1 MKGAGIVILKKNGNV
16 SNKKL
21 NKHDNII
28 DALYSI
34 SDKRIKMSDKPVKL
48 YSFSVTNATLE
59 IYGYINGKAGQENSH
74 DLPPNATCY
83 CDGFDKSDTDLLYG
97 EAYAIK
103 YSDDKIQDFEIEE
116 YAKHYSKLFGGF
128 EDLGDEDEYSEDEL
142 ENVDPKLLTSQ
153 GYFKDDFVVSDK
165 DQDQIDDSPPD
176 TPITLKKADT
186 IMKKVIKAKESSKAS
201 AKTKGKKGAGKKAV
215 VEEEESQTDESM
227 SELGEET
234 YMFSDED

>member
-1 MKGAGIVILKKNGNV
+1 MKGTSIVILKKNGNV

-21 NKHDNII
+21 TNNENII

-103 YSDDKIQDFEIEE
+103 YSDDKIVNFEIEE
-116 YAKHYSKLFGGF
+116 YAKHYSNLFGGF
-128 EDLGDEDEYSEDEL
+128 EDLGDTDSEVSEDEEPTQEDTDFIVADDEELSTDEEWVQEDESPESLESDDEGDSDELEEDEL
-142 ENVDPKLLTSQ
+142 EEL
-153 GYFKDDFVVSDK
+153 
-165 DQDQIDDSPPD
+165 
-176 TPITLKKADT
+176 
-186 IMKKVIKAKESSKAS
+186 
-201 AKTKGKKGAGKKAV
+201 
-215 VEEEESQTDESM
+215 EEEE
-227 SELGEET
+227 
-234 YMFSDED
+234 EDI

>member
-1 MKGAGIVILKKNGNV
+1 MKGTSIVILKKNGNV

-21 NKHDNII
+21 TNNENII

-103 YSDDKIQDFEIEE
+103 YSDDKIVHFEIEE

-128 EDLGDEDEYSEDEL
+128 EDLGDTDSEVSEDEEPTQEDTDFIVDDDEELSTDEEWVQEEESPESLESDSDGDSEELEEDEL
-142 ENVDPKLLTSQ
+142 EEL
-153 GYFKDDFVVSDK
+153 
-165 DQDQIDDSPPD
+165 
-176 TPITLKKADT
+176 
-186 IMKKVIKAKESSKAS
+186 
-201 AKTKGKKGAGKKAV
+201 
-215 VEEEESQTDESM
+215 EEDI
-227 SELGEET
+227 
-234 YMFSDED
+234 

>member
-34 SDKRIKMSDKPVKL
+34 SDKRLKMSDKATKL
-48 YSFSVTNATLE
+48 YSYVISNTNSVSTTLE

-83 CDGFDKSDTDLLYG
+83 CDGFDKSDTDLLFG

-103 YSDDKIQDFEIEE
+103 YSGDKILDFEIDE
-116 YAKHYSKLFGGF
+116 YSKYYSKLCGGF
-128 EDLGDEDEYSEDEL
+128 EDLGDTDSELSEDE
-142 ENVDPKLLTSQ
+142 EPTQEDTDFIVP
-153 GYFKDDFVVSDK
+153 DDEELSTD
-165 DQDQIDDSPPD
+165 
-176 TPITLKKADT
+176 
-186 IMKKVIKAKESSKAS
+186 EEW
-201 AKTKGKKGAGKKAV
+201 
-215 VEEEESQTDESM
+215 VEEESLDDEEDEEDDDE
-227 SELGEET
+227 ELEEDDGE
-234 YMFSDED
+234 DEELEEDDGEDDGEDEELEEDQEDI

>member
-1 MKGAGIVILKKNGNV
+1 MKGTSIVILKKNGNV

-21 NKHDNII
+21 TNNENII

-34 SDKRIKMSDKPVKL
+34 SDKRIKMSNKPVKL
-48 YSFSVTNATLE
+48 YSFSITNSTLE

-116 YAKHYSKLFGGF
+116 YAKYYSKLFGGF
-128 EDLGDEDEYSEDEL
+128 EDLGDTDSEDSEDEEPTQEDTDFIVDDDEELSTDEEWVQEDESPESLESGSDSEELEEDEL
-142 ENVDPKLLTSQ
+142 EELE
-153 GYFKDDFVVSDK
+153 DDQED
-165 DQDQIDDSPPD
+165 DQ
-176 TPITLKKADT
+176 
-186 IMKKVIKAKESSKAS
+186 
-201 AKTKGKKGAGKKAV
+201 
-215 VEEEESQTDESM
+215 
-227 SELGEET
+227 
-234 YMFSDED
+234 EDI

>member
-34 SDKRIKMSDKPVKL
+34 SDKRIKMSDKPTKL
-48 YSFSVTNATLE
+48 YSYVISNTNSVSTTLE
-59 IYGYINGKAGQENSH
+59 IYGYIDGRPGQENSH

-116 YAKHYSKLFGGF
+116 YAKYYSKLFGGF
-128 EDLGDEDEYSEDEL
+128 EDLGDTDSELSEDE
-142 ENVDPKLLTSQ
+142 EPTQEDTDFIVP
-153 GYFKDDFVVSDK
+153 DDEELSTD
-165 DQDQIDDSPPD
+165 
-176 TPITLKKADT
+176 
-186 IMKKVIKAKESSKAS
+186 EEW
-201 AKTKGKKGAGKKAV
+201 
-215 VEEEESQTDESM
+215 VEESLEQDDDDDDD
-227 SELGEET
+227 
-234 YMFSDED
+234 DEDDEDHDSNEQTR

>member
-34 SDKRIKMSDKPVKL
+34 SDKRLKMSDKATKL
-48 YSFSVTNATLE
+48 YSYVISNTNSVSTTLE

-83 CDGFDKSDTDLLYG
+83 CDGFDKSDTDLLFG

-103 YSDDKIQDFEIEE
+103 YSGDKILDFEIDE
-116 YAKHYSKLFGGF
+116 YSKYYSKLCGGF
-128 EDLGDEDEYSEDEL
+128 EDLGDTDSELSEDE
-142 ENVDPKLLTSQ
+142 EPTQEDTDFIVP
-153 GYFKDDFVVSDK
+153 DDEELSTD
-165 DQDQIDDSPPD
+165 
-176 TPITLKKADT
+176 
-186 IMKKVIKAKESSKAS
+186 EEW
-201 AKTKGKKGAGKKAV
+201 
-215 VEEEESQTDESM
+215 VEEESLDDGEDEEDEEDDGEDEEDEEDDDE
-227 SELGEET
+227 ELEEDDGEDDGE
-234 YMFSDED
+234 DEELEEDQEDI

>member
-34 SDKRIKMSDKPVKL
+34 SDKRIKMSDKPTKL
-48 YSFSVTNATLE
+48 YSYVISNTNSVSTTLE

-83 CDGFDKSDTDLLYG
+83 CDGFDKSDTDLLFG

-103 YSDDKIQDFEIEE
+103 YSGDKILDFEIDE
-116 YAKHYSKLFGGF
+116 YSKYYSKLCGGF
-128 EDLGDEDEYSEDEL
+128 EDLGDTDSELSEDE
-142 ENVDPKLLTSQ
+142 EPTQEDTDFIVP
-153 GYFKDDFVVSDK
+153 DDEELSTD
-165 DQDQIDDSPPD
+165 
-176 TPITLKKADT
+176 
-186 IMKKVIKAKESSKAS
+186 EEW
-201 AKTKGKKGAGKKAV
+201 
-215 VEEEESQTDESM
+215 VEEES
-227 SELGEET
+227 L
-234 YMFSDED
+234 DEDDEEDDEEEDEDEEVEDDELEELEEDQEDI

>member
-34 SDKRIKMSDKPVKL
+34 SDKRIKMSDKPTKL
-48 YSFSVTNATLE
+48 YSYVISNTNSVSTTLE
-59 IYGYINGKAGQENSH
+59 IYGYIDGRPGQENSH

-103 YSDDKIQDFEIEE
+103 YSYDKIQDFEIEE
-116 YAKHYSKLFGGF
+116 YSKYYSKLCGGF
-128 EDLGDEDEYSEDEL
+128 EDLGDTDSELSEDEEPTQEDTDFIVPDDEELSTDEEWVEESLEQDDDDDDDDDDEELEEDEL
-142 ENVDPKLLTSQ
+142 EELE
-153 GYFKDDFVVSDK
+153 DD
-165 DQDQIDDSPPD
+165 Q
-176 TPITLKKADT
+176 
-186 IMKKVIKAKESSKAS
+186 
-201 AKTKGKKGAGKKAV
+201 
-215 VEEEESQTDESM
+215 
-227 SELGEET
+227 
-234 YMFSDED
+234 EDI

>member
-1 MKGAGIVILKKNGNV
+1 MKGTSIVILKKNGNV

-103 YSDDKIQDFEIEE
+103 YNGDEIVDFEIEE

-128 EDLGDEDEYSEDEL
+128 EDLGDTDSEVSEDEEPTQEDTDFIVADDDELSTDEEWVQEDESPESLESGSDSEELEEDEL
-142 ENVDPKLLTSQ
+142 EELE
-153 GYFKDDFVVSDK
+153 DDQED
-165 DQDQIDDSPPD
+165 DQ
-176 TPITLKKADT
+176 
-186 IMKKVIKAKESSKAS
+186 
-201 AKTKGKKGAGKKAV
+201 
-215 VEEEESQTDESM
+215 
-227 SELGEET
+227 
-234 YMFSDED
+234 EDI